1 MSGSD
6 CLWSRLCK
14 NSNDRR
20 QSINFSEF
28 SAVFCHYRLSEVK
41 VRIRCAVFRQFPSFH
56 TAWVESGTPK
66 PWVLTIVTSC
76 VNVVAPDNTG
86 FANALSRLRK
96 KAEIVAK
103 ILPIIGVA

>member
-1 MSGSD
+1 
-6 CLWSRLCK
+6 
-14 NSNDRR
+14 
-20 QSINFSEF
+20 
-28 SAVFCHYRLSEVK
+28 
-41 VRIRCAVFRQFPSFH
+41 
-56 TAWVESGTPK
+56 VESGTPK